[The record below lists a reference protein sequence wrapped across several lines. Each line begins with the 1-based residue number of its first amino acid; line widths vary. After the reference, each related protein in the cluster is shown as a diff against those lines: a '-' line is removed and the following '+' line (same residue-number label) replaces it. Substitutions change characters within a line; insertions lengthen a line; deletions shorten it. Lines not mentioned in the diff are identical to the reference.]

1 MEECRRMELAVLGP
15 DVNESFRKF
24 TVNAEGAIRFGMA
37 GIKGVGAGA
46 VEEIIRKRED
56 GGHYKDMFDFVERV
70 NLQTVNKKNIEA
82 LAAAGAFD
90 NLDEY
95 NRAQFFAISDGEEGT
110 FIERLL
116 RYGNRYQADKASNQV
131 SLFGAA
137 DMTGAVKKPAAP
149 NVPEFTS
156 VEKLGREKELIGIY
170 LSAHPL
176 DRFKLE
182 LKHYCN
188 MTLSD
193 LSDLSAI
200 NGKSFIV
207 GGMVTGIRRGV
218 TRVRENP
225 FAIITMEDYSGSH
238 EFALFGR
245 DYNDF
250 SKFHNVPDDGSFF
263 LLVKG
268 KVQPKKYRPEELE
281 AKINSMSFL
290 NEVLET
296 QVSSL
301 ALNIAVD
308 KITDDLVNE
317 LANVMLENKGHVS
330 LRFNVFDPANE
341 HYKVQLLSRSARI
354 DLSQKDVLQFFDDHP
369 ELQIKLG

>member
-1 MEECRRMELAVLGP
+1 M
-15 DVNESFRKF
+15 
-24 TVNAEGAIRFGMA
+24 
-37 GIKGVGAGA
+37 
-46 VEEIIRKRED
+46 
-56 GGHYKDMFDFVERV
+56 
-70 NLQTVNKKNIEA
+70 NLQTVNKKNFEG
-82 LAAAGAFD
+82 LAASGAFD
-90 NLDEY
+90 NLDEF
-95 NRAQFFAISDGEEGT
+95 NRAQYFAISDGEDGS

-137 DMTGAVKKPAAP
+137 DMTGAVKKPTPP

-156 VEKLGREKELIGIY
+156 IEKLGREKELIGIY

-176 DRFKLE
+176 DRYKLE

-188 MTLSD
+188 MSLSD
-193 LSDLSAI
+193 LDDLSLV
-200 NGKSFIV
+200 NGKNFIV

-218 TRVRENP
+218 TRMKENP
-225 FAIITMEDYSGSH
+225 FAIITIEDYSGSH
-238 EFALFGR
+238 EFPLFGR
-245 DYNDF
+245 DYTDF
-250 SKFHNVPDDGSFF
+250 SKYHNVPEDGSIF
-263 LLVKG
+263 LLIKG

-281 AKINSMSFL
+281 AKINSISFL

-296 QVSSL
+296 QVQCLS
-301 ALNIAVD
+301 LNIALD

-317 LANVMLENKGHVS
+317 LANVMLENRGHVS

-341 HYKVQLLSRSARI
+341 HYRVQMLSRSARI
-354 DLSQKDVLQFFDDHP
+354 DLSQKDVLQFFDEHP